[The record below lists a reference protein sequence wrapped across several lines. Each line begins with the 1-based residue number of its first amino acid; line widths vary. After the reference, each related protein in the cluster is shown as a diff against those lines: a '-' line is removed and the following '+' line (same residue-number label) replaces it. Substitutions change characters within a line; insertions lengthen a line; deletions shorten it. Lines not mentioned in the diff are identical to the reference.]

1 MGEDGE
7 VDPEEEEIEDQRDDN
22 ETNHSCEEVFGNAF
36 LCYTFEN
43 VAICERLSTYV
54 VGFPPVQEVPK
65 VYHNSNAD
73 SQDGKNP
80 VDLGRPSASHE
91 HAGGKH
97 PSPPIERE
105 FTVKSV

>member
-43 VAICERLSTYV
+43 MAICERLSTYV

-91 HAGGKH
+91 KARCKH

-105 FTVKSV
+105 FAVNI